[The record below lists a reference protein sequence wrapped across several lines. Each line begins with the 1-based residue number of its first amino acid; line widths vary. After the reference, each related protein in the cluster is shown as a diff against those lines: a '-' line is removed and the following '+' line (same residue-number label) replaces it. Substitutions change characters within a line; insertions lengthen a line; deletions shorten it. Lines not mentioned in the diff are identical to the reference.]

1 MYTRQRNSICHT
13 RREHTKM
20 QDGLTR
26 ENKMGTMPVGKLL
39 MSMSL
44 PIMISMLIQ
53 ALYNIVDSMF
63 VARISEDALTAVSL
77 AFPIQNLM
85 IAVSTGTGV
94 GMNSLLSKALGAKDF
109 DRANRAATNG
119 LFVLLLSCVPFMLFG
134 TLLTDWF
141 MRTQTDIAHI
151 IAYGDEYLR
160 VVCIVSVGSFGAI
173 ATERLL
179 QATGKTVYSMIT
191 QAVGAVINIVLDPV
205 LIFGLCGMP
214 AMGVTGAAVATVI
227 SQCVSF
233 ALGIV
238 LNVCCNREISLSFR
252 GFRPDGSII
261 GRIYAVGVPSILMAS
276 IGSVM
281 TFFMNRILIAFSST
295 ATAVLGVYF
304 KLQSFV
310 FMPIFGLNNG
320 LVPIVSYNYG
330 AKKKKRMTRSIRLAI
345 LTAVGIMALGTLAF
359 ELIPDKLMGLY
370 NASEHMLSIGVPALR
385 IIGVH
390 FLIAGYCI
398 VAGSVFQALGNALPS
413 LITSLMRQLVVL
425 LPVAWLLAR
434 TGDVNMVWWAFPIA
448 EVMSAAMTTLF
459 FVREYRAKI
468 RPLPEE

>member
-1 MYTRQRNSICHT
+1 
-13 RREHTKM
+13 M

-26 ENKMGTMPVGKLL
+26 ENKMGVMPVGKLL

-85 IAVSTGTGV
+85 IAVATGTGV

-134 TLLTDWF
+134 GLLTDWF
-141 MRTQTDIAHI
+141 MRTQTDIESI
-151 IAYGDEYLR
+151 ILHGDSYLR
-160 VVCIVSVGSFGAI
+160 VVCLVSVGSFGAI
-173 ATERLL
+173 AVERLL

-191 QAVGAVINIVLDPV
+191 QAVGAVVNIALDPV
-205 LIFGLCGMP
+205 LIFGLCGLP

-233 ALGIV
+233 VLGIV
-238 LNVCCNREISLSFR
+238 FNVCCNREISLSYR
-252 GFRPDGSII
+252 GFRPDGHII

-304 KLQSFV
+304 KLQSFI

-330 AKKKKRMTRSIRLAI
+330 AKKKKRMMRSIKLAI
-345 LTAVGIMALGTLAF
+345 LTALCIMAAGFLAF
-359 ELIPDKLMGLY
+359 ELIPDQLMGLY
-370 NASEHMLSIGVPALR
+370 NASEHMLSIGEPALR
-385 IIGVH
+385 IIGIH

-413 LITSLMRQLVVL
+413 LITSLARQLVVL
-425 LPVAWLLAR
+425 LPVAWLLAQ
-434 TGDVNMVWWAFPIA
+434 TGNVNNVWWAFPIA

-468 RPLPEE
+468 KPLPEE

>member
-1 MYTRQRNSICHT
+1 
-13 RREHTKM
+13 M
-20 QDGLTR
+20 QEGLTR
-26 ENKMGTMPVGKLL
+26 ENKMGVMPVGKLL

-85 IAVSTGTGV
+85 IAVATGTGV
-94 GMNSLLSKALGAKDF
+94 GMNALLSKALGAKDF

-119 LFVLLLSCVPFMLFG
+119 LFVLVLSCVPFMLFG
-134 TLLTDWF
+134 GLLTDWF
-141 MRTQTDIAHI
+141 MRTQTDIESI
-151 IAYGDEYLR
+151 ILHGDSYLR
-160 VVCIVSVGSFGAI
+160 VVCLVSVGAFGAI
-173 ATERLL
+173 AVERLL

-191 QAVGAVINIVLDPV
+191 QAVGAVVNIALDPV
-205 LIFGLCGMP
+205 LIFGLCGLP

-233 ALGIV
+233 VLGIV
-238 LNVCCNREISLSFR
+238 FNVCCNREISLSYR
-252 GFRPDGSII
+252 GFRPDGHII

-304 KLQSFV
+304 KLQSFI

-330 AKKKKRMTRSIRLAI
+330 AKKKKRMMRSIKLAI
-345 LTAVGIMALGTLAF
+345 LTALCIMAAGFLAF
-359 ELIPDKLMGLY
+359 ELIPDQLMGLY

-385 IIGVH
+385 IIGIH

-425 LPVAWLLAR
+425 LPAAWLLAQ

-448 EVMSAAMTTLF
+448 EVMSGAMTTLF

-468 RPLPEE
+468 KPLPEE

>member
-1 MYTRQRNSICHT
+1 
-13 RREHTKM
+13 M

-26 ENKMGTMPVGKLL
+26 ENKMGVMPVGKLL

-44 PIMISMLIQ
+44 PIMVSMLIQ

-85 IAVSTGTGV
+85 IAVATGTGV

-119 LFVLLLSCVPFMLFG
+119 LFVLVLSCVPFMLFG
-134 TLLTDWF
+134 ALLTDWF

-151 IAYGDEYLR
+151 ITYGDEYLR
-160 VVCIVSVGSFGAI
+160 VVCIVSIGAFGAV

-191 QAVGAVINIVLDPV
+191 QAVGAVVNIALDPV
-205 LIFGLCGMP
+205 LIFGLCGLP

-233 ALGIV
+233 VLGIV
-238 LNVCCNREISLSFR
+238 FNVCCNREISLSYR
-252 GFRPDGSII
+252 GFRPNGHII

-304 KLQSFV
+304 KLQSFI

-330 AKKKKRMTRSIRLAI
+330 AKKKKRMMRSIKLAI
-345 LTAVGIMALGTLAF
+345 LTALCIMAAGFLAF
-359 ELIPDKLMGLY
+359 ELIPDQLMGLY
-370 NASEHMLSIGVPALR
+370 NASEHMLSIGEPALR
-385 IIGVH
+385 IIGIH

-413 LITSLMRQLVVL
+413 LITSLARQLVVL
-425 LPVAWLLAR
+425 LPVAWLLAQ
-434 TGDVNMVWWAFPIA
+434 TGNVNNVWWAFPIA
-448 EVMSAAMTTLF
+448 EVVSAVITTLF
-459 FVREYRAKI
+459 LVREYRAKI
-468 RPLPEE
+468 HPLPEE

>member
-1 MYTRQRNSICHT
+1 
-13 RREHTKM
+13 M
-20 QDGLTR
+20 QEGLTR
-26 ENKMGTMPVGKLL
+26 ENKMGVMPVGKLL

-85 IAVSTGTGV
+85 IAVATGTGV

-119 LFVLLLSCVPFMLFG
+119 LFVLVLSCVPFMLFG
-134 TLLTDWF
+134 GLLTDWF
-141 MRTQTDIAHI
+141 MRTQTDIESI
-151 IAYGDEYLR
+151 ILHGDSYLR
-160 VVCIVSVGSFGAI
+160 VVCLVSVGAFGAI
-173 ATERLL
+173 AVERLL

-191 QAVGAVINIVLDPV
+191 QAVGAVVNIALDPV
-205 LIFGLCGMP
+205 LIFGLCGLP

-233 ALGIV
+233 VLGIV
-238 LNVCCNREISLSFR
+238 FNVCCNREISLSYR
-252 GFRPDGSII
+252 GFRPDGHII

-276 IGSVM
+276 IGTVM
-281 TFFMNRILIAFSST
+281 TFFMNRNLIAFSST

-304 KLQSFV
+304 KLQSFI

-330 AKKKKRMTRSIRLAI
+330 AKKKKRMMRSIKLAI
-345 LTAVGIMALGTLAF
+345 LTALCIMAAGFLAF
-359 ELIPDKLMGLY
+359 ELIPDQLMGLY
-370 NASEHMLSIGVPALR
+370 NASEHMLSIGEPALR
-385 IIGVH
+385 IIGIH

-413 LITSLMRQLVVL
+413 LITSLARQLVVL
-425 LPVAWLLAR
+425 LPVAWLLAQ
-434 TGDVNMVWWAFPIA
+434 TGNVNNVWWAFPIA

-468 RPLPEE
+468 KPLPEE

>member
-1 MYTRQRNSICHT
+1 
-13 RREHTKM
+13 M
-20 QDGLTR
+20 QEGLTR
-26 ENKMGTMPVGKLL
+26 ENKMGVMPVGKLL

-44 PIMISMLIQ
+44 PIMVSMLIQ

-85 IAVSTGTGV
+85 IAVATGTGV

-109 DRANRAATNG
+109 DRSNRAATNG
-119 LFVLLLSCVPFMLFG
+119 LFVLVLSCVPFMLFG
-134 TLLTDWF
+134 GLLTDWF
-141 MRTQTDIAHI
+141 MRTQTDIESI
-151 IAYGDEYLR
+151 ILHGDSYLR
-160 VVCIVSVGSFGAI
+160 VVCLVSVGSFGAI
-173 ATERLL
+173 AVERLL

-191 QAVGAVINIVLDPV
+191 QAVGAVVNIALDPV
-205 LIFGLCGMP
+205 LIFGLCGLP

-233 ALGIV
+233 VLGIV
-238 LNVCCNREISLSFR
+238 FNVCCNREISLSYR
-252 GFRPDGSII
+252 GFRPNGHII

-304 KLQSFV
+304 KLQSFI

-330 AKKKKRMTRSIRLAI
+330 AKKKKRMMRSIKLAI
-345 LTAVGIMALGTLAF
+345 LTALCIMAAGFLAF
-359 ELIPDKLMGLY
+359 ELIPDQLMGLY
-370 NASEHMLSIGVPALR
+370 NASEHMLSIGEPALR
-385 IIGVH
+385 IIGIH

-413 LITSLMRQLVVL
+413 LITSLARLLVVL
-425 LPVAWLLAR
+425 LPVAWLLAQ
-434 TGDVNMVWWAFPIA
+434 TGNVNNVWWAFPIA

-468 RPLPEE
+468 KPLPEE

>member
-1 MYTRQRNSICHT
+1 MQERQI
-13 RREHTKM
+13 
-20 QDGLTR
+20 Q
-26 ENKMGTMPVGKLL
+26 ENKMGVMPVGRLL

-44 PIMISMLIQ
+44 PIMVSMLIQ

-85 IAVSTGTGV
+85 IAVATGTGV
-94 GMNSLLSKALGAKDF
+94 GMNALLSKALGAKDF

-119 LFVLLLSCVPFMLFG
+119 LFVLVLSCVPFMLFG
-134 TLLTDWF
+134 GLLTDWF
-141 MRTQTDIAHI
+141 MRTQTDIESI
-151 IAYGDEYLR
+151 ILHGDSYLR
-160 VVCIVSVGSFGAI
+160 VVCLVSVGAFGAI
-173 ATERLL
+173 AVERLL

-205 LIFGLCGMP
+205 LIFGLGGLP
-214 AMGVTGAAVATVI
+214 AMGVTGAAVATVL

-233 ALGIV
+233 VLGIV
-238 LNVCCNREISLSFR
+238 LNIFCNREISLSYR
-252 GFRPDGSII
+252 GFRPDGHII

-281 TFFMNRILIAFSST
+281 TFFMNRILIAFTST

-304 KLQSFV
+304 KLQSFI

-330 AKKKKRMTRSIRLAI
+330 AKKKKRMVRSIKLAI
-345 LTAVGIMALGTLAF
+345 LTAVCIMAAGFLAF

-385 IIGVH
+385 IIGIH

-425 LPVAWLLAR
+425 LPAAWLLAQ

-448 EVMSAAMTTLF
+448 EVMSGAMTTLF

-468 RPLPEE
+468 KPLPEE

>member
-1 MYTRQRNSICHT
+1 
-13 RREHTKM
+13 M
-20 QDGLTR
+20 QEGLTR
-26 ENKMGTMPVGKLL
+26 ENKMGAMPVGKLL

-44 PIMISMLIQ
+44 PIMVSMLIQ

-85 IAVSTGTGV
+85 IAVATGTGV

-134 TLLTDWF
+134 GLLTDWF
-141 MRTQTDIAHI
+141 MRTQTDIESI
-151 IAYGDEYLR
+151 ILHGDSYLR
-160 VVCIVSVGSFGAI
+160 VVCLVSVGSFGAI
-173 ATERLL
+173 AVERLL

-191 QAVGAVINIVLDPV
+191 QAVGAVVNIALDPV
-205 LIFGLCGMP
+205 LIFGLCGLP

-233 ALGIV
+233 VLGIV
-238 LNVCCNREISLSFR
+238 FNVCCNREISLSYR
-252 GFRPDGSII
+252 SFRPNGHII

-304 KLQSFV
+304 KLQSFI

-330 AKKKKRMTRSIRLAI
+330 AKKKKRMMRSIKLAI
-345 LTAVGIMALGTLAF
+345 LTALCIMAAGFLAF
-359 ELIPDKLMGLY
+359 ELIPDQLMGLY
-370 NASEHMLSIGVPALR
+370 NASEHMLSIGEPALR
-385 IIGVH
+385 IIGIH

-413 LITSLMRQLVVL
+413 LITSLARQLVVL
-425 LPVAWLLAR
+425 LPVAWLLAQ
-434 TGDVNMVWWAFPIA
+434 TGNVNNVWWAFPIA

-468 RPLPEE
+468 KPLPEE

>member
-1 MYTRQRNSICHT
+1 MQERQI
-13 RREHTKM
+13 
-20 QDGLTR
+20 Q
-26 ENKMGTMPVGKLL
+26 ENKMGVMPVGRLL

-44 PIMISMLIQ
+44 PIMVSMLIQ

-85 IAVSTGTGV
+85 IAVATGTGV
-94 GMNSLLSKALGAKDF
+94 GMNALLSKALGAKDF

-119 LFVLLLSCVPFMLFG
+119 LFVLVLSCVPFMLFG
-134 TLLTDWF
+134 GLLTDWF
-141 MRTQTDIAHI
+141 MRTQTDIESI
-151 IAYGDEYLR
+151 ILHGDSYLR
-160 VVCIVSVGSFGAI
+160 VVCLVSVGAFGAI
-173 ATERLL
+173 AVERLL

-205 LIFGLCGMP
+205 LIFGLGGLP
-214 AMGVTGAAVATVI
+214 AMGVTGAAVATVL

-233 ALGIV
+233 VLGIV
-238 LNVCCNREISLSFR
+238 LNIFCNREISLSYR
-252 GFRPDGSII
+252 GFHPDGHII

-281 TFFMNRILIAFSST
+281 TFFMNRILIAFTST

-304 KLQSFV
+304 KLQSFI

-330 AKKKKRMTRSIRLAI
+330 AKKKKRMVRSIKLAI
-345 LTAVGIMALGTLAF
+345 LTAVCIMAAGFLAF

-385 IIGVH
+385 IIGIH

-425 LPVAWLLAR
+425 LPAAWLLAQ

-448 EVMSAAMTTLF
+448 EVMSGAMTTLF

-468 RPLPEE
+468 KPLPEE

>member
-1 MYTRQRNSICHT
+1 
-13 RREHTKM
+13 M
-20 QDGLTR
+20 QEGLTR
-26 ENKMGTMPVGKLL
+26 ENKMGAMPVGKLL

-85 IAVSTGTGV
+85 IAVATGTGV
-94 GMNSLLSKALGAKDF
+94 GMNALLSKALGAKDF
-109 DRANRAATNG
+109 ERANRAATNG
-119 LFVLLLSCVPFMLFG
+119 LFVLVLSCVPFMLFG
-134 TLLTDWF
+134 ALLTDWF

-151 IAYGDEYLR
+151 ITYGDEYLR
-160 VVCIVSVGSFGAI
+160 VVCLVSICSFGAI
-173 ATERLL
+173 AVERLL

-205 LIFGLCGMP
+205 LIFGLCGLP
-214 AMGVTGAAVATVI
+214 AMGVTGAAVATVL

-238 LNVCCNREISLSFR
+238 FNVCCNREISLSYR
-252 GFRPDGSII
+252 GFRPSGHII

-330 AKKKKRMTRSIRLAI
+330 AKKKKRMMRSIRLAI
-345 LTAVGIMALGTLAF
+345 LTAVCIMTAGFLAF
-359 ELIPDKLMGLY
+359 ELIPDQLMGLY
-370 NASEHMLSIGVPALR
+370 NASEHMLSIGEPALR
-385 IIGVH
+385 IIGIH

-413 LITSLMRQLVVL
+413 LITSLARQLVVL
-425 LPVAWLLAR
+425 LPVAWLLAQ
-434 TGDVNMVWWAFPIA
+434 TGNVNNVWWAFPIA

-468 RPLPEE
+468 KPLPEE

>member
-1 MYTRQRNSICHT
+1 
-13 RREHTKM
+13 M
-20 QDGLTR
+20 QEGLTR
-26 ENKMGTMPVGKLL
+26 ENKMGVMPVGKLL

-44 PIMISMLIQ
+44 PIMVSMLIQ

-85 IAVSTGTGV
+85 IAVATGTGV

-109 DRANRAATNG
+109 DRSNRAATNG
-119 LFVLLLSCVPFMLFG
+119 LFVLVLSCVPFMLFG
-134 TLLTDWF
+134 GLLTDWF
-141 MRTQTDIAHI
+141 MRTQTDIESI
-151 IAYGDEYLR
+151 ILHGDSYLR
-160 VVCIVSVGSFGAI
+160 VVCLVSVGAFGAI
-173 ATERLL
+173 AVERLL

-191 QAVGAVINIVLDPV
+191 QAVGAVVNIALDPV
-205 LIFGLCGMP
+205 LIFGLCGLP

-233 ALGIV
+233 VLGIV
-238 LNVCCNREISLSFR
+238 FNVCCNREISLSYR
-252 GFRPDGSII
+252 GFRPNGHII

-304 KLQSFV
+304 KLQSFI

-330 AKKKKRMTRSIRLAI
+330 AKKKKRMMRSIKLAI
-345 LTAVGIMALGTLAF
+345 LTALCIMAAGFLAF
-359 ELIPDKLMGLY
+359 ELIPDQLMGLY
-370 NASEHMLSIGVPALR
+370 NASEHMLSIGEPALR
-385 IIGVH
+385 IIGIH

-413 LITSLMRQLVVL
+413 LITSLARQLVVL
-425 LPVAWLLAR
+425 LPVAWLLAQ
-434 TGDVNMVWWAFPIA
+434 TGNVNNVWWAFPIA

-468 RPLPEE
+468 KPLPEE

>member
-1 MYTRQRNSICHT
+1 
-13 RREHTKM
+13 M
-20 QDGLTR
+20 QEKQIQ
-26 ENKMGTMPVGKLL
+26 ENKMGVMPVGRLL

-44 PIMISMLIQ
+44 PIMVSMLIQ

-85 IAVSTGTGV
+85 IAVATGTGV
-94 GMNSLLSKALGAKDF
+94 GMNALLSKALSAKDF

-119 LFVLLLSCVPFMLFG
+119 LFVLVLSCVPFMLFG
-134 TLLTDWF
+134 GLLTDWF
-141 MRTQTDIAHI
+141 MRTQTDIESI
-151 IAYGDEYLR
+151 ILHGDSYLR
-160 VVCIVSVGSFGAI
+160 VVCLVSVGAFGAI
-173 ATERLL
+173 AVERLL

-205 LIFGLCGMP
+205 LIFGLGGLP
-214 AMGVTGAAVATVI
+214 AMGVTGAAVATVL

-233 ALGIV
+233 VLGIV
-238 LNVCCNREISLSFR
+238 FNIFCNREISLSYR
-252 GFRPDGSII
+252 GFRPDGHII

-281 TFFMNRILIAFSST
+281 TFFMNRILIAFTST

-304 KLQSFV
+304 KLQSFI

-330 AKKKKRMTRSIRLAI
+330 AKKKKRMVRSIKLAI
-345 LTAVGIMALGTLAF
+345 LTAVCIMAAGFLAF

-385 IIGVH
+385 IIGIH

-425 LPVAWLLAR
+425 LPAAWLLAQ

-448 EVMSAAMTTLF
+448 EVMSATMTTLF

-468 RPLPEE
+468 KPLPEE

>member
-1 MYTRQRNSICHT
+1 
-13 RREHTKM
+13 M
-20 QDGLTR
+20 QEGLTR
-26 ENKMGTMPVGKLL
+26 ENKMGVMPVGKLL

-85 IAVSTGTGV
+85 IAVATGTGV

-109 DRANRAATNG
+109 DRSNRAATNG
-119 LFVLLLSCVPFMLFG
+119 LFVLVLSCVPFMLFG
-134 TLLTDWF
+134 GLLTDWF
-141 MRTQTDIAHI
+141 MRTQTDIESI
-151 IAYGDEYLR
+151 ILHGDSYLR
-160 VVCIVSVGSFGAI
+160 VVCLVSVGAFGAI
-173 ATERLL
+173 AVERLL

-191 QAVGAVINIVLDPV
+191 QAVGAVVNIALDPV
-205 LIFGLCGMP
+205 LIFGLCGLP

-233 ALGIV
+233 VLGIV
-238 LNVCCNREISLSFR
+238 FNVCCNREISLSYR
-252 GFRPDGSII
+252 GFRPDGHII

-304 KLQSFV
+304 KLQSFI

-330 AKKKKRMTRSIRLAI
+330 AKKKKRMMRSIKLAI
-345 LTAVGIMALGTLAF
+345 LTALCIMAAGFLAF
-359 ELIPDKLMGLY
+359 ELIPDQLMGLY
-370 NASEHMLSIGVPALR
+370 NASEHMLSIGEPALR
-385 IIGVH
+385 IIGIH

-413 LITSLMRQLVVL
+413 LITSLARQLVVL
-425 LPVAWLLAR
+425 LPVAWLLAQ
-434 TGDVNMVWWAFPIA
+434 TGNVNNVWWAFPIA

-468 RPLPEE
+468 KPLPEE

>member
-1 MYTRQRNSICHT
+1 
-13 RREHTKM
+13 M
-20 QDGLTR
+20 QEGLTR
-26 ENKMGTMPVGKLL
+26 ENKMGVMPVGKLL

-85 IAVSTGTGV
+85 IAVATGTGV

-119 LFVLLLSCVPFMLFG
+119 LFVLVLSCVPFMLFG
-134 TLLTDWF
+134 GLLTDWF
-141 MRTQTDIAHI
+141 MRTQTDIESI
-151 IAYGDEYLR
+151 ILHGDSYLR
-160 VVCIVSVGSFGAI
+160 VVCLVSVGAFGAI
-173 ATERLL
+173 AVERLL

-191 QAVGAVINIVLDPV
+191 QAVGAVVNIALDPV
-205 LIFGLCGMP
+205 LIFGLCGLP
-214 AMGVTGAAVATVI
+214 AMGVTGAAVATVL

-233 ALGIV
+233 VLGIV
-238 LNVCCNREISLSFR
+238 FNVCCNREISLSYR
-252 GFRPDGSII
+252 GFRPDGHII

-330 AKKKKRMTRSIRLAI
+330 AKKKKRMMRSIRLAI
-345 LTAVGIMALGTLAF
+345 LTAVCIMTAGFLAF
-359 ELIPDKLMGLY
+359 ELIPDQLMGLY
-370 NASEHMLSIGVPALR
+370 NASEHMLSIGEPALR
-385 IIGVH
+385 IIGIH

-413 LITSLMRQLVVL
+413 LITSLARQLVVL
-425 LPVAWLLAR
+425 LPVAWLLAQ
-434 TGDVNMVWWAFPIA
+434 TGNVNNVWWAFPIA

-468 RPLPEE
+468 KPLPEE

>member
-1 MYTRQRNSICHT
+1 
-13 RREHTKM
+13 M
-20 QDGLTR
+20 QEGLTR
-26 ENKMGTMPVGKLL
+26 ENKMGVMPVGKLL

-85 IAVSTGTGV
+85 IAVATGTGV

-119 LFVLLLSCVPFMLFG
+119 LFVLVLSCVPFMLFG
-134 TLLTDWF
+134 GLLTDWF
-141 MRTQTDIAHI
+141 MRTQTDIESI
-151 IAYGDEYLR
+151 ILHGDSYLR
-160 VVCIVSVGSFGAI
+160 VVCLVSVGAFGAI
-173 ATERLL
+173 AVERLL

-191 QAVGAVINIVLDPV
+191 QAVGAVVNIALDPV
-205 LIFGLCGMP
+205 LIFGLCGLP

-233 ALGIV
+233 VLGIV
-238 LNVCCNREISLSFR
+238 FNVCCNREISLSYR
-252 GFRPDGSII
+252 GFRPDGHII

-304 KLQSFV
+304 KLQSFI

-330 AKKKKRMTRSIRLAI
+330 AKKKKRMMRSIKLAI
-345 LTAVGIMALGTLAF
+345 LTALCIMAAGFLAF
-359 ELIPDKLMGLY
+359 ELIPDQLMGLY
-370 NASEHMLSIGVPALR
+370 NASEHMLSIGEPALR
-385 IIGVH
+385 IIGIH

-413 LITSLMRQLVVL
+413 LITSLTRQLVVL
-425 LPVAWLLAR
+425 LPVAWLLAQ
-434 TGDVNMVWWAFPIA
+434 TGNVNNVWWAFPIA

-468 RPLPEE
+468 KPLPEE

>member
-1 MYTRQRNSICHT
+1 
-13 RREHTKM
+13 M
-20 QDGLTR
+20 QEGLTR
-26 ENKMGTMPVGKLL
+26 ENKMGVMPVGKLL

-85 IAVSTGTGV
+85 IAVATGTGV

-119 LFVLLLSCVPFMLFG
+119 LFVLVLSCVPFMLFG
-134 TLLTDWF
+134 GLLTDWF
-141 MRTQTDIAHI
+141 MRTQTDIESI
-151 IAYGDEYLR
+151 ILHGDSYLR
-160 VVCIVSVGSFGAI
+160 VVCLVSVGAFGAI
-173 ATERLL
+173 AVERLL

-191 QAVGAVINIVLDPV
+191 QAVGAVVNIALDPV
-205 LIFGLCGMP
+205 LIFGLCGLP

-233 ALGIV
+233 VLGIV
-238 LNVCCNREISLSFR
+238 FNVCCNREISLSYR
-252 GFRPDGSII
+252 GFRPDGHII

-304 KLQSFV
+304 KLQSFI
-310 FMPIFGLNNG
+310 FMPIFALNNG

-330 AKKKKRMTRSIRLAI
+330 AKKKKRMMRSIKLAI
-345 LTAVGIMALGTLAF
+345 LTALCIMAAGFLAF
-359 ELIPDKLMGLY
+359 ELIPDQLMGLY
-370 NASEHMLSIGVPALR
+370 NASEHMLSIGEPALR
-385 IIGVH
+385 IIGIH

-413 LITSLMRQLVVL
+413 LITSLARQLVVL
-425 LPVAWLLAR
+425 LPVAWLLAQ
-434 TGDVNMVWWAFPIA
+434 TGNVNNVWWAFPIA

-468 RPLPEE
+468 KPLPEE

>member
-1 MYTRQRNSICHT
+1 MQERQI
-13 RREHTKM
+13 
-20 QDGLTR
+20 Q
-26 ENKMGTMPVGKLL
+26 ENKMGVMPVGRLL

-85 IAVSTGTGV
+85 IAVATGTGV
-94 GMNSLLSKALGAKDF
+94 GMNALLSKALGAKDF
-109 DRANRAATNG
+109 ERANRAATNG
-119 LFVLLLSCVPFMLFG
+119 LFVLVLSCVPFMLFG
-134 TLLTDWF
+134 ALLTDWF

-151 IAYGDEYLR
+151 ITYGDEYLR
-160 VVCIVSVGSFGAI
+160 VVCLVSIGSFGAI
-173 ATERLL
+173 AVERLL

-205 LIFGLCGMP
+205 LIFGLCGLP
-214 AMGVTGAAVATVI
+214 AMGVTGAAVATVL

-238 LNVCCNREISLSFR
+238 FNVCYNREISLSYR
-252 GFRPDGSII
+252 GFRPSGYII

-330 AKKKKRMTRSIRLAI
+330 AKKKKRMMRSIRLAI
-345 LTAVGIMALGTLAF
+345 LTAVCIMTAGFLAF
-359 ELIPDKLMGLY
+359 ELIPDQLMGLY
-370 NASEHMLSIGVPALR
+370 NASEHMLSIGEPALR
-385 IIGVH
+385 IIGIH

-413 LITSLMRQLVVL
+413 LITSLARQLVVL
-425 LPVAWLLAR
+425 LPVAWLLAQ
-434 TGDVNMVWWAFPIA
+434 TGNVNNVWWAFPIA
-448 EVMSAAMTTLF
+448 EVVSAVITTLF
-459 FVREYRAKI
+459 LVREYRTKI
-468 RPLPEE
+468 HPLPEE

>member
-1 MYTRQRNSICHT
+1 
-13 RREHTKM
+13 M

-26 ENKMGTMPVGKLL
+26 ENKMGVMPVGKLL

-44 PIMISMLIQ
+44 PIMVSMLIQ

-85 IAVSTGTGV
+85 IAVATGTGV

-119 LFVLLLSCVPFMLFG
+119 LFVLVLSCVPFMLFG
-134 TLLTDWF
+134 GLLTDWF
-141 MRTQTDIAHI
+141 MRTQTDIESI
-151 IAYGDEYLR
+151 ILHGDSYLR
-160 VVCIVSVGSFGAI
+160 VVCLVSVGSFGAI
-173 ATERLL
+173 AVERLL

-205 LIFGLCGMP
+205 LIFGLGGLP
-214 AMGVTGAAVATVI
+214 AMGVTGAAVATVL

-238 LNVCCNREISLSFR
+238 FNLTCNREISLSYR
-252 GFRPDGSII
+252 GFRPNGHII

-304 KLQSFV
+304 KLQSFI

-330 AKKKKRMTRSIRLAI
+330 AKKKKRMMRSIKLAI
-345 LTAVGIMALGTLAF
+345 LTALCIMAAGFLAF
-359 ELIPDKLMGLY
+359 ELIPDQLMGLY
-370 NASEHMLSIGVPALR
+370 NASEHMLSIGEPALR
-385 IIGVH
+385 IIGIH

-413 LITSLMRQLVVL
+413 LITSLARQLVVL
-425 LPVAWLLAR
+425 LPVAWLLAQ
-434 TGDVNMVWWAFPIA
+434 TGNVNNVWWAFPIA

-468 RPLPEE
+468 KPLPEE

>member
-1 MYTRQRNSICHT
+1 
-13 RREHTKM
+13 M
-20 QDGLTR
+20 QEGLTR
-26 ENKMGTMPVGKLL
+26 ENKMGVMPVGKLL

-85 IAVSTGTGV
+85 IAVATGTGV
-94 GMNSLLSKALGAKDF
+94 GMNALLSKALGAKDF

-119 LFVLLLSCVPFMLFG
+119 LFVLVLSCVPFMLFG
-134 TLLTDWF
+134 GLLTDWF
-141 MRTQTDIAHI
+141 MRTQTDIESI
-151 IAYGDEYLR
+151 ILHGDSYLR
-160 VVCIVSVGSFGAI
+160 VVCLVSVGSFGAI
-173 ATERLL
+173 AVERLL

-191 QAVGAVINIVLDPV
+191 QAVGAVVNIALDPV
-205 LIFGLCGMP
+205 LIFGLCGLP

-233 ALGIV
+233 VLGIV
-238 LNVCCNREISLSFR
+238 FNVCCNREISLSYR
-252 GFRPDGSII
+252 GFRPDGHII

-304 KLQSFV
+304 KLQSFI

-330 AKKKKRMTRSIRLAI
+330 AKKKKRMMRSIKLAI
-345 LTAVGIMALGTLAF
+345 LTALCIMAAGFLAF
-359 ELIPDKLMGLY
+359 ELIPDQLMGLY
-370 NASEHMLSIGVPALR
+370 NASEHMLSIGEPALR
-385 IIGVH
+385 IIGIH

-413 LITSLMRQLVVL
+413 LITSLARQLVVL
-425 LPVAWLLAR
+425 LPVAWLLAQ
-434 TGDVNMVWWAFPIA
+434 TGNVNNVWWAFPIA

-468 RPLPEE
+468 KPLPEE

>member
-1 MYTRQRNSICHT
+1 
-13 RREHTKM
+13 M
-20 QDGLTR
+20 QEGLTR
-26 ENKMGTMPVGKLL
+26 ENKMGVMPVGKLL

-85 IAVSTGTGV
+85 IAVATGTGV

-119 LFVLLLSCVPFMLFG
+119 LFVLVLSCVPFMLFG
-134 TLLTDWF
+134 GLLTDWF
-141 MRTQTDIAHI
+141 MRTQTDIESI
-151 IAYGDEYLR
+151 ILHGDSYLR
-160 VVCIVSVGSFGAI
+160 VVCLVSVGSFGAI
-173 ATERLL
+173 AVERLL

-191 QAVGAVINIVLDPV
+191 QAVGAVVNIALDPV
-205 LIFGLCGMP
+205 LIFGLCGLP

-233 ALGIV
+233 VLGIV
-238 LNVCCNREISLSFR
+238 FNVCCNREISLSYR
-252 GFRPDGSII
+252 GFRPDGHII

-304 KLQSFV
+304 KLQSFI

-330 AKKKKRMTRSIRLAI
+330 AKKKKRMMRSIKLAI
-345 LTAVGIMALGTLAF
+345 LTALCIMAAGFLAF
-359 ELIPDKLMGLY
+359 ELIPDQLMGLY
-370 NASEHMLSIGVPALR
+370 NASEHMLSIGEPALR
-385 IIGVH
+385 IIGIH

-413 LITSLMRQLVVL
+413 LITSLARQLVVL
-425 LPVAWLLAR
+425 LPVAWLLAQ
-434 TGDVNMVWWAFPIA
+434 TGNVNNVWWAFPIA

-468 RPLPEE
+468 KPLPEE

>member
-1 MYTRQRNSICHT
+1 
-13 RREHTKM
+13 M
-20 QDGLTR
+20 QEGLTR
-26 ENKMGTMPVGKLL
+26 ENKMGVMPVGKLL

-85 IAVSTGTGV
+85 IAVATGTGV

-119 LFVLLLSCVPFMLFG
+119 LFVLVLSCVPFMLFG
-134 TLLTDWF
+134 GLLTDWF
-141 MRTQTDIAHI
+141 MRTQTDIESI
-151 IAYGDEYLR
+151 ILHGDSYLR
-160 VVCIVSVGSFGAI
+160 VVCLVSVGAFGAI
-173 ATERLL
+173 AVERLL

-191 QAVGAVINIVLDPV
+191 QAVGAVVNIALDPV
-205 LIFGLCGMP
+205 LIFGLCGLP
-214 AMGVTGAAVATVI
+214 AMCVTGAAVATVI

-233 ALGIV
+233 VLGIV
-238 LNVCCNREISLSFR
+238 FNVCCNREISLSYR
-252 GFRPDGSII
+252 GFRPDGHII

-304 KLQSFV
+304 KLQSFI

-330 AKKKKRMTRSIRLAI
+330 AKKKKRMMRSIKLAI
-345 LTAVGIMALGTLAF
+345 LTALCIMAAGFLAF
-359 ELIPDKLMGLY
+359 ELIPDQLMGLY
-370 NASEHMLSIGVPALR
+370 NASEHMLSIGEPALR
-385 IIGVH
+385 IIGIH

-413 LITSLMRQLVVL
+413 LITSLARQLVVL
-425 LPVAWLLAR
+425 LPVAWLLAQ
-434 TGDVNMVWWAFPIA
+434 TGNVNNVWWAFPIA

-468 RPLPEE
+468 KPLPEE

>member
-1 MYTRQRNSICHT
+1 MQERQI
-13 RREHTKM
+13 
-20 QDGLTR
+20 Q
-26 ENKMGTMPVGKLL
+26 ENKMGVMPVGRLL

-85 IAVSTGTGV
+85 IAVATGTGV
-94 GMNSLLSKALGAKDF
+94 GMNALLSKALGAKDF
-109 DRANRAATNG
+109 ERANRAATNG
-119 LFVLLLSCVPFMLFG
+119 LFVLVLFCVPFMLFG
-134 TLLTDWF
+134 ALLTDWF

-151 IAYGDEYLR
+151 ITYGDEYLR
-160 VVCIVSVGSFGAI
+160 VVCLVSIGSFGAI
-173 ATERLL
+173 AVERLL

-205 LIFGLCGMP
+205 LIFGLCGLP
-214 AMGVTGAAVATVI
+214 AMGVTGAAVATVL

-238 LNVCCNREISLSFR
+238 FNVCCNREISLSYR
-252 GFRPDGSII
+252 GFRPSGHII

-330 AKKKKRMTRSIRLAI
+330 AKKKKRMMRSIRLAI
-345 LTAVGIMALGTLAF
+345 LTAVCIMTAGFLAF
-359 ELIPDKLMGLY
+359 ELIPDQLMGLY
-370 NASEHMLSIGVPALR
+370 NASEHMLSIGEPALR
-385 IIGVH
+385 IIGIH

-413 LITSLMRQLVVL
+413 LITSLARQLVVL
-425 LPVAWLLAR
+425 LPVAWLLAQ
-434 TGDVNMVWWAFPIA
+434 TGNVNNVWWAFPIA

-468 RPLPEE
+468 KPLPED

>member
-1 MYTRQRNSICHT
+1 
-13 RREHTKM
+13 M
-20 QDGLTR
+20 QEGLTR
-26 ENKMGTMPVGKLL
+26 ENKMGVMPVGKLL

-44 PIMISMLIQ
+44 PIMVSMLIQ

-85 IAVSTGTGV
+85 IAVATGTGV

-109 DRANRAATNG
+109 DRSNRAATNG
-119 LFVLLLSCVPFMLFG
+119 LFVLVLSCVPFMLFG
-134 TLLTDWF
+134 GLLTDWF
-141 MRTQTDIAHI
+141 MRTQTDIESI
-151 IAYGDEYLR
+151 ILHGDSYLR
-160 VVCIVSVGSFGAI
+160 VVCLVSVGSFGAI
-173 ATERLL
+173 AVERLL

-191 QAVGAVINIVLDPV
+191 QAVGAVVNIALDPV
-205 LIFGLCGMP
+205 LIFGLCGLP

-233 ALGIV
+233 VLGIV
-238 LNVCCNREISLSFR
+238 FNVCCNREISLSYR
-252 GFRPDGSII
+252 GFRPNGHII

-304 KLQSFV
+304 KLQSFI

-330 AKKKKRMTRSIRLAI
+330 AKKKKRMMRSIKLAI
-345 LTAVGIMALGTLAF
+345 LTALCIMAAGFLAF
-359 ELIPDKLMGLY
+359 ELIPDQLMGLY
-370 NASEHMLSIGVPALR
+370 NASEHMLSIGEPALR
-385 IIGVH
+385 IIGIH

-413 LITSLMRQLVVL
+413 LITSLARQLVVL
-425 LPVAWLLAR
+425 LPVAWLLAQ
-434 TGDVNMVWWAFPIA
+434 TGNVNNVWWAFPIA

-468 RPLPEE
+468 KPLPEE

>member
-1 MYTRQRNSICHT
+1 
-13 RREHTKM
+13 M

-26 ENKMGTMPVGKLL
+26 ENKMGVMPVGKLL

-44 PIMISMLIQ
+44 PIMVSMLIQ

-85 IAVSTGTGV
+85 IAVATGTGV

-119 LFVLLLSCVPFMLFG
+119 LFVLVLSCVPFMLFG
-134 TLLTDWF
+134 ALLTDWF

-151 IAYGDEYLR
+151 ITYGDEYLR
-160 VVCIVSVGSFGAI
+160 VVCIVSIGAFGAV

-191 QAVGAVINIVLDPV
+191 QAVGAVVNIALDPV
-205 LIFGLCGMP
+205 LIFGLCGLP

-233 ALGIV
+233 VLGIV
-238 LNVCCNREISLSFR
+238 FNVCCNREISLSYR
-252 GFRPDGSII
+252 GFRPNGHII

-304 KLQSFV
+304 KLQSFI

-330 AKKKKRMTRSIRLAI
+330 AKKKKRMMRSIKLAI
-345 LTAVGIMALGTLAF
+345 LTALCIMAAGFLAF
-359 ELIPDKLMGLY
+359 ELIPDQLMGLY
-370 NASEHMLSIGVPALR
+370 NASKHMLSIGEPALR
-385 IIGVH
+385 IIGIH

-413 LITSLMRQLVVL
+413 LITSLARQLVVL
-425 LPVAWLLAR
+425 LPVARLLAQ
-434 TGDVNMVWWAFPIA
+434 TGNVNMVWWAFPIA

-468 RPLPEE
+468 KPLPEE

>member
-1 MYTRQRNSICHT
+1 
-13 RREHTKM
+13 M
-20 QDGLTR
+20 QEGLTR
-26 ENKMGTMPVGKLL
+26 ENKMGVMPVGKLL

-85 IAVSTGTGV
+85 IAVATGTGV

-119 LFVLLLSCVPFMLFG
+119 LFVLVLSCVPFMLFG
-134 TLLTDWF
+134 ALLTDWF
-141 MRTQTDIAHI
+141 MRTQTDIESI
-151 IAYGDEYLR
+151 ILHGDSYLR
-160 VVCIVSVGSFGAI
+160 VVCLVSVGSFGAI
-173 ATERLL
+173 AVERLL

-191 QAVGAVINIVLDPV
+191 QAVGAVVNIALDPV
-205 LIFGLCGMP
+205 LIFGLCGLP
-214 AMGVTGAAVATVI
+214 AMGVTGAAVATVL

-233 ALGIV
+233 VLGIV
-238 LNVCCNREISLSFR
+238 FNVCCNREISLSYR
-252 GFRPDGSII
+252 GFRPDGHII

-304 KLQSFV
+304 KLQSFI

-330 AKKKKRMTRSIRLAI
+330 AKKKKRMMRSIKLAI
-345 LTAVGIMALGTLAF
+345 LTALCIMAAGFLAF
-359 ELIPDKLMGLY
+359 ELIPDQLMGLY
-370 NASEHMLSIGVPALR
+370 NASEHMLSIGEPALR
-385 IIGVH
+385 IIGIH

-413 LITSLMRQLVVL
+413 LITSLARQLVVL
-425 LPVAWLLAR
+425 LPVARLLAQ
-434 TGDVNMVWWAFPIA
+434 TGNVNNVWWAFPIA

-468 RPLPEE
+468 KPLPEE

>member
-1 MYTRQRNSICHT
+1 
-13 RREHTKM
+13 M

-26 ENKMGTMPVGKLL
+26 ENKMGVMPVGKLL

-44 PIMISMLIQ
+44 PIMVSMLIQ

-63 VARISEDALTAVSL
+63 VARISEDALTAVLL

-85 IAVSTGTGV
+85 IAVATGTGV

-119 LFVLLLSCVPFMLFG
+119 LFVLVLSCVPFMLFG
-134 TLLTDWF
+134 ALLTDWF

-151 IAYGDEYLR
+151 ITYGDEYLR
-160 VVCIVSVGSFGAI
+160 VVCIVSIGSFGAV

-191 QAVGAVINIVLDPV
+191 QAVGAVVNIALDPV
-205 LIFGLCGMP
+205 LIFGLCGLP

-233 ALGIV
+233 VLGIV
-238 LNVCCNREISLSFR
+238 FNVCCNREISLSYR
-252 GFRPDGSII
+252 GFRPNGHII

-304 KLQSFV
+304 KLQSFI

-330 AKKKKRMTRSIRLAI
+330 AKKKKRMMRSIKLAI
-345 LTAVGIMALGTLAF
+345 LTALCIMAAGFLAF
-359 ELIPDKLMGLY
+359 ELIPDQLMGLY
-370 NASEHMLSIGVPALR
+370 NASEHMLSIGEPALR

-413 LITSLMRQLVVL
+413 LITSLARQLVVL
-425 LPVAWLLAR
+425 LPVAWLLAQ
-434 TGDVNMVWWAFPIA
+434 TGNVNNVWWAFPIA
-448 EVMSAAMTTLF
+448 EVVSAVITTLF
-459 FVREYRAKI
+459 LVREYRAKI
-468 RPLPEE
+468 HPLPEE

>member
-1 MYTRQRNSICHT
+1 
-13 RREHTKM
+13 M
-20 QDGLTR
+20 QEGLTR
-26 ENKMGTMPVGKLL
+26 ENKMGVMPVGKLL

-85 IAVSTGTGV
+85 IAVATGTGV

-119 LFVLLLSCVPFMLFG
+119 LFVLVLSCVPFMLFG
-134 TLLTDWF
+134 ALLTDWF

-151 IAYGDEYLR
+151 ITYGDEYLR
-160 VVCIVSVGSFGAI
+160 VVCLVSVGAFGAI
-173 ATERLL
+173 AVERLL

-191 QAVGAVINIVLDPV
+191 QAVGAVVNIALDPV
-205 LIFGLCGMP
+205 LIFGLCGLP

-233 ALGIV
+233 VLGIV
-238 LNVCCNREISLSFR
+238 FNVCCNREISLSYR
-252 GFRPDGSII
+252 GFRPDGHII

-304 KLQSFV
+304 KLQSFI

-330 AKKKKRMTRSIRLAI
+330 AKKKKRMMRSIKLAI
-345 LTAVGIMALGTLAF
+345 LTALCIMAAGFLAF
-359 ELIPDKLMGLY
+359 ELIPDQLMGLY
-370 NASEHMLSIGVPALR
+370 NASEHMLSIGEPALR
-385 IIGVH
+385 IIGIH

-413 LITSLMRQLVVL
+413 LITSLARQLVVL
-425 LPVAWLLAR
+425 LPVAWLLAQ
-434 TGDVNMVWWAFPIA
+434 TGNVNNVWWAFPIA
-448 EVMSAAMTTLF
+448 EVVSAVITTLF
-459 FVREYRAKI
+459 LVREYRAKI
-468 RPLPEE
+468 HPLPEE

>member
-1 MYTRQRNSICHT
+1 
-13 RREHTKM
+13 M
-20 QDGLTR
+20 QEGLTR
-26 ENKMGTMPVGKLL
+26 ENKMGVMPVGKLL

-85 IAVSTGTGV
+85 IAVATGTGV

-119 LFVLLLSCVPFMLFG
+119 LFVLVLSCVPFMLFG
-134 TLLTDWF
+134 GLLTDWF
-141 MRTQTDIAHI
+141 MRTQTDIESI
-151 IAYGDEYLR
+151 ILHGDSYLR
-160 VVCIVSVGSFGAI
+160 VVCLVSVGAFGAI
-173 ATERLL
+173 AVERLL

-191 QAVGAVINIVLDPV
+191 QAVGAVVNIALDPV
-205 LIFGLCGMP
+205 LIFGLCGLP
-214 AMGVTGAAVATVI
+214 AMGVTGAAVATVL

-233 ALGIV
+233 VLGIV
-238 LNVCCNREISLSFR
+238 FNVCCNREISLSYR
-252 GFRPDGSII
+252 GFRPDGHII

-304 KLQSFV
+304 KLQSFI
-310 FMPIFGLNNG
+310 FMPILGLNNG

-330 AKKKKRMTRSIRLAI
+330 AKKKKRMMRSIKLAI
-345 LTAVGIMALGTLAF
+345 LTALCIMAAGFLAF
-359 ELIPDKLMGLY
+359 ELIPDQLMGLY
-370 NASEHMLSIGVPALR
+370 NASEHMLSIGEPALR
-385 IIGVH
+385 IIGIH

-413 LITSLMRQLVVL
+413 LITSLARQLVVL
-425 LPVAWLLAR
+425 LPVAWLLAQ
-434 TGDVNMVWWAFPIA
+434 TGNVNNVWWAFPIA

-468 RPLPEE
+468 KPLPEE

>member
-1 MYTRQRNSICHT
+1 MQERQI
-13 RREHTKM
+13 
-20 QDGLTR
+20 Q
-26 ENKMGTMPVGKLL
+26 ENKMGVMPVGRLL

-44 PIMISMLIQ
+44 PIMVSMLIQ

-85 IAVSTGTGV
+85 IAVATGTGV
-94 GMNSLLSKALGAKDF
+94 GMNALLSKALGAKDF

-119 LFVLLLSCVPFMLFG
+119 LFVLVLSCVPFMLFG
-134 TLLTDWF
+134 GLLTDWF
-141 MRTQTDIAHI
+141 MRTQTDIESI
-151 IAYGDEYLR
+151 ILHGDSYLR
-160 VVCIVSVGSFGAI
+160 VVCLVSVGAFGAI
-173 ATERLL
+173 AVERLL

-205 LIFGLCGMP
+205 LIFGLGGLP
-214 AMGVTGAAVATVI
+214 AMGVTGAAVATVL

-233 ALGIV
+233 VLGIV
-238 LNVCCNREISLSFR
+238 FNIFCNREISLSYR
-252 GFRPDGSII
+252 GFHPDGHII

-281 TFFMNRILIAFSST
+281 TFFMNRILIAFTST

-304 KLQSFV
+304 KLQSFI

-330 AKKKKRMTRSIRLAI
+330 AKKKKRMVRSIKLAI
-345 LTAVGIMALGTLAF
+345 LTAVCIMAAGFLAF

-385 IIGVH
+385 IIGIH

-425 LPVAWLLAR
+425 LPAAWLLAQ

-448 EVMSAAMTTLF
+448 EVMSATMTTLF

-468 RPLPEE
+468 KPLPEE

>member
-1 MYTRQRNSICHT
+1 MQERQI
-13 RREHTKM
+13 
-20 QDGLTR
+20 Q
-26 ENKMGTMPVGKLL
+26 ENKMGVMPVGRLL

-44 PIMISMLIQ
+44 PIMVSMLIQ

-85 IAVSTGTGV
+85 IAVATGTGV
-94 GMNSLLSKALGAKDF
+94 GMNALLSKALGAKDF

-119 LFVLLLSCVPFMLFG
+119 LFVLVLSCVPFMLFG
-134 TLLTDWF
+134 GLLTDWF
-141 MRTQTDIAHI
+141 MRTQTDIESI
-151 IAYGDEYLR
+151 ILHGDSYLR
-160 VVCIVSVGSFGAI
+160 VVCLVSVGAFGAI
-173 ATERLL
+173 SVERLL

-205 LIFGLCGMP
+205 LIFGLGGLP
-214 AMGVTGAAVATVI
+214 AMGVTGAAVATVL

-233 ALGIV
+233 VLGIV
-238 LNVCCNREISLSFR
+238 LNIFCNREISLSYR
-252 GFRPDGSII
+252 GFRPDGHII

-281 TFFMNRILIAFSST
+281 TFFMNRILIAFTST

-304 KLQSFV
+304 KLQSFI

-330 AKKKKRMTRSIRLAI
+330 AKKKKRMVRSIKLAI
-345 LTAVGIMALGTLAF
+345 LTAVCIMAAGVLAF

-385 IIGVH
+385 IIGIH

-425 LPVAWLLAR
+425 LPAAWLLAQ

-448 EVMSAAMTTLF
+448 EVMSGAMTTLF

-468 RPLPEE
+468 KPLPEE

>member
-1 MYTRQRNSICHT
+1 
-13 RREHTKM
+13 M

-26 ENKMGTMPVGKLL
+26 ENKMGVMPVGKLL

-44 PIMISMLIQ
+44 PIMVSMLIQ

-85 IAVSTGTGV
+85 IAVATGTGV

-119 LFVLLLSCVPFMLFG
+119 LFVLVLSCVPFMLFG
-134 TLLTDWF
+134 GLLTDWF
-141 MRTQTDIAHI
+141 MRTQTDIESI
-151 IAYGDEYLR
+151 ILHGDSYLR
-160 VVCIVSVGSFGAI
+160 VVCLVSVGSFGAI
-173 ATERLL
+173 AVERLL

-191 QAVGAVINIVLDPV
+191 QAVGAVVNIALDPV
-205 LIFGLCGMP
+205 LIFGLCGLP

-233 ALGIV
+233 VLGIV
-238 LNVCCNREISLSFR
+238 FNVCCNREISLSYR
-252 GFRPDGSII
+252 GFRPDGHII

-304 KLQSFV
+304 KLQSFI

-330 AKKKKRMTRSIRLAI
+330 AKKKKRMMRSIKLAI
-345 LTAVGIMALGTLAF
+345 LTALCIMAAGFLAF
-359 ELIPDKLMGLY
+359 ELIPDQLMGLY
-370 NASEHMLSIGVPALR
+370 NASEHMLSIGEPALR
-385 IIGVH
+385 IIGIH

-413 LITSLMRQLVVL
+413 LITSLARQLVVL
-425 LPVAWLLAR
+425 LPVAWLLAQ
-434 TGDVNMVWWAFPIA
+434 TGNVNNVWWAFPIA

-468 RPLPEE
+468 KPLPEE